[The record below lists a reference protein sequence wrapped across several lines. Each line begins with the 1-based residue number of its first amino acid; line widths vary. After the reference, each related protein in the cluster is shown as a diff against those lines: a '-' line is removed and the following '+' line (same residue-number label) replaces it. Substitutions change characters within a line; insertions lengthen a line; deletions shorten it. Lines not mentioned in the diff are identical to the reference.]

1 MKGQALVTL
10 IFFMVFAT
18 TVTTAAIFVIA
29 TNSISGAKFQEGA
42 IAYQVAQSGA
52 DNALVRLLRN
62 PTTYTGETG
71 LTVGAG
77 TADITVTGSGTVASP
92 YIIVSKGKKGN
103 FTKQLQVTAHF
114 DNNQQLIVD
123 SQKEIF

>member
-18 TVTTAAIFVIA
+18 TVTTAAVFVIA
-29 TNSISGAKFQEGA
+29 TNSISGAKFQEGS
-42 IAYQVAQSGA
+42 IAYEIAQSGA

-62 PTTYTGETG
+62 PAYTGETLSVG
-71 LTVGAG
+71 SGSAIVSVTGTGTVG
-77 TADITVTGSGTVASP
+77 DP
-92 YIIVSKGKKGN
+92 YIILSKGMNGY
-103 FTKQLQVTAHF
+103 FVKQIQVTA
-114 DNNQQLIVD
+114 QLVNSQMSVI